1 MSDNPQHRQHIQDF
15 TRCLEGMS
23 WELQTHYDAQLKQLC
38 DAIAELESRIERLE
52 SLASNPEPRKANSPA
67 PAVAAD
73 IFITKSSLKKVRD
86 AFMSIFR

>member
-1 MSDNPQHRQHIQDF
+1 M
-15 TRCLEGMS
+15 
-23 WELQTHYDAQLKQLC
+23 QTHYDAQLKQLC

-86 AFMSIFR
+86 AIMNIFR